1 MKTFTKEEIIERVS
15 EAIKPCTGTLITMGR
30 DGYPHARVLED
41 HNPYEGFE
49 FWFATHA
56 CTRKIGEIEA
66 HPSVCIIYQPPSIAG
81 YICIMGTAE
90 IRTDEQ
96 ARRFLWRE
104 EWAQYYEGPMSPE
117 FIPIQ
122 VIPHRIEFYDANV
135 EAHADNGFGPIEV
148 DL

>member
-1 MKTFTKEEIIERVS
+1 MKTCTKEEIIERVS
-15 EAIKPCTGTLITMGR
+15 EAIQPCNGTLITMGR

-49 FWFATHA
+49 FWLATPA
-56 CTRKIGEIEA
+56 RTRKIGEIEA
-66 HPSVCIIYQPPSIAG
+66 HPKVCIVYQPPSMAG

-90 IRTDEQ
+90 IRTDEG

-104 EWAQYYEGPMSPE
+104 EWAQYYEGPMAPE
-117 FIPIQ
+117 FVPIQ
-122 VIPHRIEFYDANV
+122 VIPRRVEFYDANTG
-135 EAHADNGFGPIEV
+135 AHAEDGFGPVGV